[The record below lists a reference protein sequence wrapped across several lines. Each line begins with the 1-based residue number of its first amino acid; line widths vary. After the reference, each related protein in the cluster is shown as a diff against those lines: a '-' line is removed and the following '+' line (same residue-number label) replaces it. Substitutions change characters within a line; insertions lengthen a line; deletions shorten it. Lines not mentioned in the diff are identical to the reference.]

1 MEYKPIYLV
10 LVDDEFGTQG
20 HNKFYTM
27 VPEGDSFTVKYG
39 RVGSSEQT
47 RTYPISQW
55 SKKLNEKIK
64 KGYTEISDLM
74 LDVINDSLEKT
85 EDSNSKD
92 KFSSI
97 TIESVKEVLKR
108 LYEYANNVVT
118 SSYRI
123 NSTVVTQDQIDT
135 AQKQIDFISSNY
147 NGWDLKK
154 FNTELKNLF
163 KILPRKMKTVKEYLA
178 QDMEENTIQKIIMRE
193 QDTLDSLAGMVYIPK
208 SQQKDEGI
216 KQHEEQK
223 SEGNILQEM
232 GIEMEETSSEEDE
245 MLKKLMGDSADKF
258 YKAWRVRNKEAEDR
272 YQDFIQKHNITKSK
286 LLCHGSRNANW
297 FNILKLSL
305 MIRPSNA
312 IYTGSLLGDA
322 LYMSNPEN
330 YHGGVIKSIRYS
342 SLGGY
347 WSGEYQNCGFIA
359 FFEVATGDSYD
370 IYSFNSKYHTYNLEK
385 LQKDCPGAW
394 SLHLHGAGH
403 GGVSTVINDEITVY
417 NKEQVSIRYLVEI
430 R

>member
-1 MEYKPIYLV
+1 MEEKTAVYLV
-10 LVDDEFGTQG
+10 MVSDQNNNKYYNLENNGDGT
-20 HNKFYTM
+20 
-27 VPEGDSFTVKYG
+27 FTAKWG
-39 RVGSSEQT
+39 RVEGHETSKV
-47 RTYPISQW
+47 YPISKWQSTIN
-55 SKKLNEKIK
+55 SKLK
-64 KGYTEISDLM
+64 KGYKDVTHLMTE
-74 LDVINDSLEKT
+74 VI
-85 EDSNSKD
+85 EDSKVEENTSKTVD

-97 TIESVKEVLKR
+97 TIESIKEVIKR
-108 LYEYANNVVT
+108 LYHYANQVVESSYKVKSNVVT
-118 SSYRI
+118 
-123 NSTVVTQDQIDT
+123 QAMIDE
-135 AQKQIDFISSNY
+135 AQKLIDLLSN
-147 NGWDLKK
+147 NKDSFTLED
-154 FNTELKNLF
+154 FN
-163 KILPRKMKTVKEYLA
+163 KILLDLFTTIPRSMKDTRDYLA
-178 QDMEENTIQKIIMRE
+178 QDMDEETIQKIIMRE
-193 QDTLDSLAGMVYIPK
+193 QDTLDSLAGMVYVPK

-216 KQHEEQK
+216 EQVEQQK
-223 SEGNILQEM
+223 TEQNILQEM
-232 GIEMEETSSEEDE
+232 GIEMEETSAQEDE
-245 MLKKLMGDSADKF
+245 MLKKLMGDSSDKF
-258 YKAWRVRNKEAEDR
+258 YKAWRVRNKEAEEK

-342 SLGGY
+342 SLDGY
-347 WSGEYQNCGFIA
+347 WSREYQNCGFIA
-359 FFEVATGDSYD
+359 FFEVATGNSYD
-370 IYSFNSKYHTYNLEK
+370 IYSFDSKYHTYNLEK

-394 SLHLHGAGH
+394 SLHLHGVGH

>member
-1 MEYKPIYLV
+1 MDYKPVYLIN
-10 LVDDEFGTQG
+10 VDDEFGSQG
-20 HNKFYTM
+20 HNKYYTM
-27 VPEGDSFTVKYG
+27 IPEGNSFTVKYG

-55 SKKLNEKIK
+55 NKKLNEKLK

-74 LDVINDSLEKT
+74 SDVINDSEIT
-85 EDSNSKD
+85 EDSTEKD
-92 KFSSI
+92 RFSSI
-97 TIESVKEVLKR
+97 AIESIREVIKR
-108 LYEYANNVVT
+108 LYEYANNMVT
-118 SSYRI
+118 SSYRVS
-123 NSTVVTQDQIDT
+123 STVVTQDQIDT

-147 NGWDLKK
+147 NDWDLKK

-178 QDMEENTIQKIIMRE
+178 QDMGEDTIQKIIMRE
-193 QDTLDSLAGMVYIPK
+193 QDTLDSLAGMVYVPK
-208 SQQKDEGI
+208 SL
-216 KQHEEQK
+216 QK
-223 SEGNILQEM
+223 SEGIEQPEEQKTERNILQEM
-232 GIEMEETSSEEDE
+232 GIEMEETSVEEDE

-258 YKAWRVRNKEAEDR
+258 YRAWKVTNKEAEKR
-272 YQDFIQKHNITKSK
+272 YQDFIEKHNIVKSK

-322 LYMSNPEN
+322 IYMSNPEN
-330 YHGGVIKSIRYS
+330 YNGGVIKSIRYS
-342 SLGGY
+342 SLNGY

-359 FFEVATGDSYD
+359 FFDVATGNSYD
-370 IYSFNSKYHTYNLEK
+370 IYSFDSKYHSYNLEK

-403 GGVSTVINDEITVY
+403 GGISTVINDEITVY
-417 NKEQVSIRYLVEI
+417 NKDQVSIRYLVEI

>member
-1 MEYKPIYLV
+1 MEEKTAVYLIMV
-10 LVDDEFGTQG
+10 SDQNNNKYYNLENNGNGT
-20 HNKFYTM
+20 
-27 VPEGDSFTVKYG
+27 FTAKWG
-39 RVGSSEQT
+39 RVEGHESSKI
-47 RTYPISQW
+47 YPISKWQSTIN
-55 SKKLNEKIK
+55 SKLK
-64 KGYTEISDLM
+64 KGYKDVTHLM
-74 LDVINDSLEKT
+74 AEVI
-85 EDSNSKD
+85 EDSKVENISSENAD

-97 TIESVKEVLKR
+97 TIESIKEVIKR
-108 LYEYANNVVT
+108 LYNYANQVVE
-118 SSYRI
+118 SSYKVK
-123 NSTVVTQDQIDT
+123 SSVVTQAMVDE
-135 AQKQIDFISSNY
+135 AQKLIDLLANNKDSFTVEEFNKTLLELFTVIPRSMRDTRDYIAYKTDDFNQI
-147 NGWDLKK
+147 
-154 FNTELKNLF
+154 
-163 KILPRKMKTVKEYLA
+163 
-178 QDMEENTIQKIIMRE
+178 IQRE
-193 QDTLDSLAGMVYIPK
+193 QDTLDSLAGMVYVPK

-216 KQHEEQK
+216 KQPEEQK
-223 SEGNILQEM
+223 SEENILQEM
-232 GIEMEETSSEEDE
+232 GIEMEETSLEEDE
-245 MLKKLMGDSADKF
+245 MLKKLMGDSGDKF
-258 YKAWRVRNKEAEDR
+258 YKAWRVCNKEAEEK

-342 SLGGY
+342 SLNGY
-347 WSGEYQNCGFIA
+347 WSREYQNCGFIA

-370 IYSFNSKYHTYNLEK
+370 IYSFDSKYHTYNLEK

-394 SLHLHGAGH
+394 SLHLHGIGH